1 MSDTIF
7 GKIIRGEIPA
17 ERVYEDDLCI
27 VINDISPQAPIHRL
41 VIPKQPIEKLCA
53 VTDGDKELLGHLMW
67 VAAKVAND
75 AGIGDACRFVVNNG
89 QGGGQTVFHLHI
101 HVLGGIEMSEQT
113 L

>member
-17 ERVYEDDLCI
+17 ERVYEDDHCI

-41 VIPKQPIEKLCA
+41 VIPKQAIAKLCDA
-53 VTDGDKELLGHLMW
+53 NEDHRALLGHLMW

-75 AGIGDACRFVVNNG
+75 TGIGDACRFVINNG
-89 QGGGQTVFHLHI
+89 EGGGQTVFHLHI